1 MFIMKDLIRKKE
13 ILEKV
18 ADVVCNKYGVD
29 INSVFEKNKHKK
41 ASEARNIIVYILHK
55 DYGLS
60 ISFIAR
66 EFERSE
72 RWIKQ
77 IYSTKKQHILMYDD
91 CSEEHSLFLE
101 LLEN

>member
-1 MFIMKDLIRKKE
+1 MSDLVQKK
-13 ILEKV
+13 IIVEKV
-18 ADVVCNKYGVD
+18 ADVVCSKYGVD
-29 INSVFEKNKHKK
+29 INTVFAKDKHKR

-60 ISFIAR
+60 ISFIAK

-77 IYSTKKQHILMYDD
+77 IYSTKKQHILMYSD
-91 CSEEHSLFLE
+91 CVEEHNLFLD
-101 LLEN
+101 LLKN